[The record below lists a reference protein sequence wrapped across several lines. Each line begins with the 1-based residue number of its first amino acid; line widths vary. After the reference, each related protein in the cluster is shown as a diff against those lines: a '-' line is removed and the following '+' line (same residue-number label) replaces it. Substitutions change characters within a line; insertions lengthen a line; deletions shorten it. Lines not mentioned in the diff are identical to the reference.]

1 MYSQT
6 CLFSIIWTIHS
17 PVHVFTFFFCNTLAT
32 DLPVIVFILWH
43 LWFTYSCLF
52 CVWHLNHWFTCNC
65 LFLCLWQVGHM
76 ESFLRADLDPQ
87 AIVWGR
93 QLVLSAL
100 PGHLQG
106 VVTGGFPDM
115 SVIRSKQVDA
125 GVGALGQTLI
135 RNFKDITEVMV
146 LNCLQFLSI
155 ENKMFKHQG
164 PSTFTELK
172 VHMYM

>member
-6 CLFSIIWTIHS
+6 CLFSIWTIHS
-17 PVHVFTFFFCNTLAT
+17 

-106 VVTGGFPDM
+106 VVTGGFLDL

-125 GVGALGQTLI
+125 GVGALGQSLI
-135 RNFKDITEVMV
+135 LNFKDITEVMV
-146 LNCLQFLSI
+146 LNCLQFLST
-155 ENKMFKHQG
+155 ENKMFMHHG
-164 PSTFTELK
+164 PSTFTKLK
-172 VHMYM
+172 VHM

>member
-1 MYSQT
+1 
-6 CLFSIIWTIHS
+6 
-17 PVHVFTFFFCNTLAT
+17 
-32 DLPVIVFILWH
+32 
-43 LWFTYSCLF
+43 
-52 CVWHLNHWFTCNC
+52 
-65 LFLCLWQVGHM
+65 M

-106 VVTGGFPDM
+106 VVTGGFLDM

-125 GVGALGQTLI
+125 GVGALGQSLI

-155 ENKMFKHQG
+155 ENKMFKHHG